1 MYICIIVYAYS
12 SRVCRQQNSV
22 RIVQT
27 CILFN
32 KLYTLS
38 VRTQLANGNVENAC
52 WLCMFCSF
60 VDHPHAHPPAQNTQ
74 EQGVTKVSMLSHEEY
89 IAKQIYSK
97 HVRGSAHAH
106 NAQLSNQKTF
116 SRFFVCDGVDPAAGP
131 GYIYALR
138 EHRARGCDIQIY
150 ALRLIPCNRLVRAR
164 ESRINWFGG
173 AETDK
178 DISNLVYICIY
189 RFWYLFQSGLRR
201 RIHTIY
207 ENTLF
212 IK

>member
-1 MYICIIVYAYS
+1 MGSLWLCVIARTFEMRTRICPLGILVYIICIYT

-52 WLCMFCSF
+52 WLCVHVLF
-60 VDHPHAHPPAQNTQ
+60 VRRPPSHAHPPAQNTQ

-97 HVRGSAHAH
+97 HVRGSAHAYH
-106 NAQLSNQKTF
+106 AQLSNQKTF

-138 EHRARGCDIQIY
+138 EHRARVGAIFKYTRC
-150 ALRLIPCNRLVRAR
+150 ASFHATGSCAR
-164 ESRINWFGG
+164 ESHG
-173 AETDK
+173 
-178 DISNLVYICIY
+178 
-189 RFWYLFQSGLRR
+189 
-201 RIHTIY
+201 
-207 ENTLF
+207 
-212 IK
+212 